1 MPEATKTFQVNV
13 KGFNNSGVVI
23 SFNIPVV
30 ATTKWHAIELA
41 YRKYCRVQPNRNFY
55 TAK

>member
-13 KGFNNSGVVI
+13 KGFNKSGLVI

-41 YRKYCRVQPNRNFY
+41 YSKYCRVQPNRNLY
-55 TAK
+55 SAK

>member
-55 TAK
+55 SAK